1 MKGIRVLT
9 AVVALLALPL
19 VAVHAQ
25 GRGKGLRPNSD
36 VCASPAGQSGNVPPG
51 QAKKCPVPPPPAP
64 VPPPPPAPV
73 PPPPPAPVPPP
84 PPAPVPPPP
93 PAPVPPPPPAPVPPP
108 PPAPV
113 PPPPP
118 PPPSSP
124 PSGVNFAGGT
134 VYADLDADGTYS
146 PFAGDTVLAGWTV
159 QLLWNGAVVNSAS
172 TDVNGAY
179 RFDGLGNTGS
189 SSWEL
194 CVVMQSGFSQG
205 PAQGGGYTG
214 CAGTGYA
221 FPFNSAFATMFQGNF
236 SMLPL

>member
-1 MKGIRVLT
+1 M
-9 AVVALLALPL
+9 
-19 VAVHAQ
+19 
-25 GRGKGLRPNSD
+25 
-36 VCASPAGQSGNVPPG
+36 
-51 QAKKCPVPPPPAP
+51 
-64 VPPPPPAPV
+64 
-73 PPPPPAPVPPP
+73 
-84 PPAPVPPPP
+84 
-93 PAPVPPPPPAPVPPP
+93 
-108 PPAPV
+108 
-113 PPPPP
+113 
-118 PPPSSP
+118 
-124 PSGVNFAGGT
+124 
-134 VYADLDADGTYS
+134 YADLDADGTYS

-236 SMLPL
+236 SMLPQ

>member
-9 AVVALLALPL
+9 AVVALLVLPL

-25 GRGKGLRPNSD
+25 GRGKRVRANEDL
-36 VCASPAGQSGNVPPG
+36 CASEAGQSGKVPPG
-51 QAKKCPVPPPPAP
+51 QAKKCPAPDPDPGP
-64 VPPPPPAPV
+64 VP
-73 PPPPPAPVPPP
+73 
-84 PPAPVPPPP
+84 
-93 PAPVPPPPPAPVPPP
+93 
-108 PPAPV
+108 
-113 PPPPP
+113 
-118 PPPSSP
+118 P
-124 PSGVNFAGGT
+124 PSGVNYAGGT

-146 PFAGDTVLAGWTV
+146 PFAGDTVLVGWTV
-159 QLLWNGAVVNSAS
+159 QLLWNGAVVQTSS

-205 PAQGGGYTG
+205 PAQGGGYSG

-221 FPFNSAFATMFQGNF
+221 SPFNSAFATMFQGNF